1 MAKWALLAVILV
13 SGCGGD
19 DGDCGD
25 AAVAGDSVATGVVCE
40 GDFAISNSVELEAL
54 ANCKEVTG
62 NLGIVDNDALTSIS
76 LPLLASVG
84 GALYIENNDNDAL
97 TELNFPL
104 LASVGGYLGIL
115 RNDALTELSLPLL
128 ASVGGAPALG
138 GPGGHLAIVD
148 NDALTSISLP
158 ALASVGGRLLFRD
171 NAALCQSIADELV
184 ARVDVQGEVIAGH
197 LDVTGNRD
205 GC

>member
-76 LPLLASVG
+76 LP
-84 GALYIENNDNDAL
+84 
-97 TELNFPL
+97 
-104 LASVGGYLGIL
+104 
-115 RNDALTELSLPLL
+115 
-128 ASVGGAPALG
+128 
-138 GPGGHLAIVD
+138 
-148 NDALTSISLP
+148 